1 MVAEDAGGVSLFRFR
16 PAAVGIDRHLRE
28 AVMPELLRRPG
39 VVDVFAGRQGP
50 DELGPR
56 IVASVWDHADA
67 GAGGGPVPVAVL
79 RPPHLDDA
87 VDGDLVAAPLR
98 FGFRFRA
105 TDAATVMRVV
115 EGAARPGSL
124 DAYVAEAR
132 AGTLR
137 DAEVG
142 HAPLALYLA
151 TMPPDAFLTVSV
163 WADWATVEAA
173 TGGSAGRPVATRHT
187 ELLAA
192 WSATHYELLPAGAGS
207 AGAIASAAT

>member
-28 AVMPELLRRPG
+28 RVIPELLRRPG
-39 VVDVFAGRQGP
+39 VVDVFAGRRGP

-56 IVASVWDHADA
+56 IVASVWDRED
-67 GAGGGPVPVAVL
+67 AGGGPVPAAVL
-79 RPPHLDDA
+79 RPPYLDDA
-87 VDGDLVAAPLR
+87 VDGDLVAAPIR

-115 EGAARPGSL
+115 EGAAHAGSL

-137 DAEVG
+137 DAEEG

-173 TGGSAGRPVATRHT
+173 TGGSAGRPVSTRHA
-187 ELLAA
+187 ELLAT